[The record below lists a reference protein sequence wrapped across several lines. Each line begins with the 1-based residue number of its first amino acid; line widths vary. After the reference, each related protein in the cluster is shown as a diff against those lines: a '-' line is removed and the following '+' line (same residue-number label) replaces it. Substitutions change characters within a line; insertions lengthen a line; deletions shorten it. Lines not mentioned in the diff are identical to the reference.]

1 MGYDRGAATGW
12 NPFGRK
18 TPSSCHSRLGRAL
31 RHFGRIVLPS
41 REGGA
46 SGRMVS
52 NQTGEEDTKIS
63 TAEIEL
69 IYQNQEFHLE
79 NKMNILATRQKTHG
93 NFLENAGLSQSLKDV
108 MRSGRNWQKLTDMQ
122 KESLEMVALKISRIL
137 SGDQD
142 FRDHWDDIVG
152 YARLAGDGS
161 PTNLPTIAL
170 DIQNAISPDGEQK

>member
-1 MGYDRGAATGW
+1 
-12 NPFGRK
+12 
-18 TPSSCHSRLGRAL
+18 
-31 RHFGRIVLPS
+31 
-41 REGGA
+41 
-46 SGRMVS
+46 
-52 NQTGEEDTKIS
+52 
-63 TAEIEL
+63 
-69 IYQNQEFHLE
+69 
-79 NKMNILATRQKTHG
+79 MNILATRQKTHG

-108 MRSGRNWQKLTDMQ
+108 IRSGRNWQKLTDMQ